1 MCGDGTTI
9 TFLLRQVVMD
19 HGLRLIDSLALPSPD
34 RCLQVDTTRRVTLIG
49 GPTWTDTVVVL
60 ILSADAL
67 LGLGK
72 HAVARRG
79 AGAFG
84 R

>member
-1 MCGDGTTI
+1 
-9 TFLLRQVVMD
+9 MD

-34 RCLQVDTTRRVTLIG
+34 RGLQVYTTRRVTLIG
-49 GPTWTDTVVVL
+49 SPTGTYSVVVL
-60 ILSADAL
+60 ILSAYTL